1 MLNSMK
7 GINKMKKIILTI
19 MMLLSFSSFCFAQN
33 PSYIYLGEF
42 RNVETYVNVDDYRV
56 DNNTTTCFMLTKD
69 NVNCIIANTSIVINT
84 ETHVYSLIHTE
95 GITFSG
101 NKFSQDLDIDYKPYK
116 EGSPINKADKII
128 RSRNRSQSV

>member
-19 MMLLSFSSFCFAQN
+19 MVLLSLSSSCFAQN
-33 PSYIYLGEF
+33 HSYVYLGEF
-42 RNVETYVNVDDYRV
+42 RSVETYVDVSEYRV
-56 DNNTTTCFMLTKD
+56 DNNITTCFILTKD

-101 NKFSQDLDIDYKPYK
+101 NKFSQDLEEDYKP
-116 EGSPINKADKII
+116 
-128 RSRNRSQSV
+128 